1 MMRLLLVED
10 NEPDVVLMQ
19 EALRDAGVGHEL
31 EVASDGEQALAVLRS
46 GRPLPDLVLLDLNLP
61 RKDGRE
67 VLEEAKAD
75 PQLCAVPILVL
86 TTSQSPAD
94 VAFAYRNH
102 ANAYIRKPNGLDA
115 LMAVTAAI
123 RDFWTGAVTLPD
135 TSPG

>member
-1 MMRLLLVED
+1 MRLLLVED

-19 EALRDAGVGHEL
+19 EALRDAGVSHEL
-31 EVASDGEQALAVLRS
+31 EVASDGEQAMAVLRS

-75 PQLCAVPILVL
+75 AALCTVPILVL

-115 LMAVTAAI
+115 LMAVTSAI
-123 RDFWTGAVTLPD
+123 RDFWAGAVTLPGAG
-135 TSPG
+135 PG